1 MKLCFSLLGSLLLGS
16 LLAMPVQAEQNTLTE
31 AEKLAG
37 WELLFDGKS
46 ADQFRNY
53 QADGLSDGWV
63 VENGVLTRKDKGAG
77 DIITKKQYD
86 SFELS
91 IQYRISEEGNSGL
104 MFHVQETEKRPWQTG
119 PEIQIQDNVD
129 GHDPQKAGWLYQ
141 LYKPARAPWQ
151 KKAEDDAGL
160 DTEQILDATRPAGEW
175 NEIYLR
181 VTPNQS
187 EVMMNGVSYYRF
199 QKGSDEWNKRVA
211 ESKFSAYE
219 NFGKPTTGHICL
231 QDHNDL
237 VSFRNIKIRELP
249 AENEVPDPSHGELS
263 VKPVNAFPELTWENW
278 DAVDEKGKVRPL
290 RPIVITHANDGSGRM
305 FVATQHGTIH
315 VFPEGGK
322 TKQTIEFLDIEE
334 QVAPYTA
341 RGANEEGFLG
351 LAFHPKYKDNG
362 KFYVYYTS
370 AEKAHTSV
378 VSEFSVSKT
387 DPNKADPKSERVLWT
402 LEQPFA
408 NHNGGTI
415 EFGHDGYL
423 YIGLG
428 DGGSANDP
436 FDNGQDKSTLLG
448 SLLRIDVDS
457 KSDDLAYG
465 IPKDNPFASKDGQ
478 KEIYAYGF
486 RNIWRF
492 SFDRETGDLWLGDV
506 GQNLWEEIDVV
517 EKGKNYGWNRYEGT
531 HPFGNR
537 SMEDADNAEMP
548 VWEYDHQVGKSITS
562 GYVYRGPSVKDLT
575 GKFVYADYVTGK
587 LWALDYDVANKKLNG
602 NYSIE
607 SDKMPVLTFGE
618 DEDGEL
624 YFSIETANGRGI
636 YKFAS
641 SK

>member
-1 MKLCFSLLGSLLLGS
+1 MKLCSSLLGSLLLGA

-53 QADGLSDGWV
+53 KSDGLSAGWV
-63 VENGVLTRKDKGAG
+63 VEDGVLTRKDKGAG
-77 DIITKKQYD
+77 DIITKKQYE

-91 IQYRISEEGNSGL
+91 LQYRISKEGNSGL
-104 MFHVQETEKRPWQTG
+104 MFHVQETESRPWQTG

-151 KKAEDDAGL
+151 KKAEDEAGL
-160 DTEQILDATRPAGEW
+160 DTEQILDASRPAGEW

-249 AENEVPDPSHGELS
+249 AENEVPDPSHGKLS
-263 VKPVNAFPELTWENW
+263 VKPVNAFPDLTWENW

-415 EFGHDGYL
+415 AFGPDGYL

-457 KSDDLAYG
+457 PPSYQAYG
-465 IPKDNPFASKDGQ
+465 IPKDNPFAKTDGQ

-531 HPFGNR
+531 HPFGNLPA
-537 SMEDADNAEMP
+537 EDAEDAVAP

-562 GYVYRGPSVKDLT
+562 GYVYRGPSVKELQ
-575 GKFVYADYVTGK
+575 GKFIYADYVTGK
-587 LWALDYDVANKKLNG
+587 LWALDYDVANNKLKG

-618 DEDGEL
+618 DEDGEV